1 MGNYLKLRLG
11 LSLYPRFNRGWSI
24 RICEPEEMTEQDF
37 FTLYFASLGIVGGL
51 AGYVITH
58 LLSEIKRLNQRVDE
72 IYNIL
77 LDR

>member
-1 MGNYLKLRLG
+1 
-11 LSLYPRFNRGWSI
+11 
-24 RICEPEEMTEQDF
+24 MTQQDF
-37 FTLYFASLGIVGGL
+37 FTLYFASLGVLGGL

-58 LLSEIKRLNQRVDE
+58 LLGEIKRLNSRVDE

>member
-1 MGNYLKLRLG
+1 MGCLLRRL
-11 LSLYPRFNRGWSI
+11 WI
-24 RICEPEEMTEQDF
+24 REPEEMSQSDF
-37 FTLYFASLGIVGGL
+37 FTLYFASLGILGGL

-58 LLSEIKRLNQRVDE
+58 LLSEIKRLNSRVDE